1 MQDSRNECKRND
13 APRVAI
19 CIATFQRTEQL
30 RDLLVALGRLS
41 FDNICPRHIDVIVV
55 DNDAARSAESVCDI
69 HQDYPWTIRY
79 VCEPNRGIARAR
91 NRAIAEGADAEF
103 LAFVDDDERPEAR
116 WLDELLWTRS
126 QFQADVVSGP
136 VFPEYTGE
144 VPGWIRNGGF
154 FRRPVFRTGN
164 IVELCSTNNVLIR
177 SAILA
182 KVSGFDEQFNLT
194 GGEDTH
200 FFLRVGESG
209 YRMVFSSDAV
219 VYEHITAKRANLF
232 WLLRRGYQSG
242 NSWALCERDLKPEPR
257 VTVTRGLKGIAHI
270 CRGLARVPGSLCVGK
285 AAVVRA
291 LQELCA
297 GAGMLAGVV
306 GYRFLPYRDAGL
318 DAIAGPTKTTHRP

>member
-1 MQDSRNECKRND
+1 MQDSRNEYKRN
-13 APRVAI
+13 ASSRVAI

-30 RDLLVALGRLS
+30 RDLLAALGRLS
-41 FDNICPRHIDVIVV
+41 FYNICPHRIDVIVV
-55 DNDAARSAESVCDI
+55 DNDAARSANSVCDI
-69 HQDYPWTIRY
+69 KDYPWTIRY
-79 VCEPNRGIARAR
+79 VCEPKRGIARAR
-91 NRAIAEGADAEF
+91 NRAITEAADAEF
-103 LAFVDDDERPEAR
+103 LAFVDDDETPEPR

-136 VFPEYTGE
+136 VFPEYTGD
-144 VPGWIRNGGF
+144 VPEWIRNGGF
-154 FRRPVFRTGN
+154 FRRPVFRTGD

-200 FFLRVGESG
+200 FFLRVRKSG
-209 YRMVFSSDAV
+209 CHIVFSSAAV
-219 VYEHITAKRANLF
+219 VHERITAKRANLS

-257 VTVTRGLKGIAHI
+257 VTVARGFKGIAHI
-270 CRGLARVPGSLCVGK
+270 CRGLARVPASLCIGK
-285 AAVVRA
+285 AALVRA

-306 GYRFLPYRDAGL
+306 GYRFLPYRDAGIN
-318 DAIAGPTKTTHRP
+318 AMAGPTETTHRP

>member
-1 MQDSRNECKRND
+1 MQDSRNEYKRN
-13 APRVAI
+13 APSRVAI

-30 RDLLVALGRLS
+30 RDLLAALGRLS
-41 FDNICPRHIDVIVV
+41 FYNIRPHRIDVIVV
-55 DNDAARSAESVCDI
+55 DNDAARSANSVCDI
-69 HQDYPWTIRY
+69 KDYPWTIRY
-79 VCEPNRGIARAR
+79 VCEPKRGIARAR
-91 NRAIAEGADAEF
+91 NRAITEAADAEF
-103 LAFVDDDERPEAR
+103 LAFVDDDETPEPR

-136 VFPEYTGE
+136 VVPEYTGD
-144 VPGWIRNGGF
+144 VPEWIRNGGF
-154 FRRPVFRTGN
+154 FRRPVFRTGDV
-164 IVELCSTNNVLIR
+164 VELCSTNNVLIR

-200 FFLRVGESG
+200 FFLRVRKSG
-209 YRMVFSSDAV
+209 CHMVFSSAALV
-219 VYEHITAKRANLF
+219 HERITAKRANLS

-257 VTVTRGLKGIAHI
+257 VTVARGFKGIAHI
-270 CRGLARVPGSLCVGK
+270 CRGLARVPASLCIGK
-285 AAVVRA
+285 AALVRA

-306 GYRFLPYRDAGL
+306 GYRFLPYRDAGIN
-318 DAIAGPTKTTHRP
+318 AMAGPTETTHRP